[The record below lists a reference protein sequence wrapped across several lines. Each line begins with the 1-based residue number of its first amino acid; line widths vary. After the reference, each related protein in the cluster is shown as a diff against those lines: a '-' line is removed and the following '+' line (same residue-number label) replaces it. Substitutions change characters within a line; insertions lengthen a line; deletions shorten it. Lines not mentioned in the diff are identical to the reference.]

1 MKVIWKY
8 MIVVEILFSLLFI
21 VFIVVLIVI
30 FVVIYKW
37 GNYFSRWNREFM
49 RV

>member
-1 MKVIWKY
+1 MEVIWKY
-8 MIVVEILFSLLFI
+8 MIVVEILFSLLFS
-21 VFIVVLIVI
+21 VFIVLIVI